1 MVSKIELIKKERYRN
16 YSGNDQKKKSCQDDE
31 EKIDLYQNEKRL
43 LISTYEMIIHKNNKK
58 GRENIV

>member
-1 MVSKIELIKKERYRN
+1 MF
-16 YSGNDQKKKSCQDDE
+16 KKKRSCKDDE